1 MLTEKGQAKIMD
13 FGLAKLEGKADLTE
27 TSTVMGT
34 TAYMSPEQARGDPID
49 QRTDIWSFGARS
61 GSGSSWRGSK
71 RNGMSFRFE
80 KL

>member
-34 TAYMSPEQARGDPID
+34 TAYMSPERARGDPID

-61 GSGSSWRGSK
+61 GSESSWRGSK